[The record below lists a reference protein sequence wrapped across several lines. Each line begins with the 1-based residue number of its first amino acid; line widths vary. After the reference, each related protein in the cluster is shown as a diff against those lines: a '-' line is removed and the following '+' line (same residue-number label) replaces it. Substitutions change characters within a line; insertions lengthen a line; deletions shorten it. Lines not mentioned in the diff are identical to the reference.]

1 MKKKLDIF
9 FRVHYI
15 ANTRNEIVVL
25 YWERNELG
33 LRQILLELP
42 SFRSKYLPHLEP
54 IYSAVFTNWVME
66 DMSGVRKYE
75 VHYIMLLKGC
85 ALYYFFQKKL
95 NIPDS
100 VFPRRQRVYTHRAGQ
115 TPALRQ
121 NWQSSEK
128 SQQFKEKHN
137 I

>member
-1 MKKKLDIF
+1 M
-9 FRVHYI
+9 HYI
-15 ANTRNEIVVL
+15 ANTRNKIVVL

-33 LRQILLELP
+33 LIKILLELP

-54 IYSAVFTNWVME
+54 IYTAVFTNWVME

-85 ALYYFFQKKL
+85 ALYYFFQKNL

-100 VFPRRQRVYTHRAGQ
+100 VFPRRQCVYTHEAGR
-115 TPALRQ
+115 TPALQQ
-121 NWQSSEK
+121 NRQSSEK
-128 SQQFKEKHN
+128 SQHFKKKNTN
-137 I
+137 INEHPAAT